1 MSTPTHPSSGASLS
15 PLAQLISQLGPGAIM
30 ASLTIGSGELIFSS
44 RGGALFG
51 FKVLGI
57 FAAVLLLKWA
67 LVMGSAHH
75 WLASGT
81 HPLERWARL
90 PGPTGWLPLT
100 FLLLALTAFPIWVS
114 FHAGT
119 IGTLLGALTGSSAA
133 ARGTAPLIWGLAALL
148 FCLALSATGSYAR
161 SEKIQ
166 STIIA
171 VMLLAVLVSL
181 VLLKP
186 DVQEMLRGL
195 FYFGPL
201 HYPAWA
207 SATPE
212 FNTRPVWVEL
222 ANYAGVLGGGGYDY
236 LAYVA
241 WLREKHQTSW
251 QEGLTNPA
259 ARTQLRRIVW
269 ADATFSFL
277 MVLVF
282 TSVFV
287 TCGALLLGPQQR
299 VPAGNDLLT
308 LQAQFVAGGI
318 PWLRPLYFLGALLAM
333 GGTLYGTI
341 EVAPTI
347 LREILRAV
355 PVSRWAPSEGRVRTF
370 AIRWCAGVGL
380 LLISTNILR
389 GWSRPGTPT
398 LNLVT
403 WLTPANLF
411 TGVMA
416 CGIICWLTLWADRRF
431 LSKSDRMPWGLT
443 LLNAMAGALFL
454 GLGLKGYWEL
464 SQLRG
469 ITLLGLTLAIG
480 WGLARWNHK
489 RVPAE

>member
-1 MSTPTHPSSGASLS
+1 M
-15 PLAQLISQLGPGAIM
+15 
-30 ASLTIGSGELIFSS
+30 
-44 RGGALFG
+44 
-51 FKVLGI
+51 
-57 FAAVLLLKWA
+57 
-67 LVMGSAHH
+67 
-75 WLASGT
+75 
-81 HPLERWARL
+81 
-90 PGPTGWLPLT
+90 
-100 FLLLALTAFPIWVS
+100 
-114 FHAGT
+114 
-119 IGTLLGALTGSSAA
+119 
-133 ARGTAPLIWGLAALL
+133 IWGLAALL
-148 FCLALSATGSYAR
+148 VCLALSATGSYAR

-166 STIIA
+166 SIIIA

-186 DVQEMLRGL
+186 DWLEMLRGL
-195 FYFGPL
+195 LYFGPL

-207 SATPE
+207 TATPE
-212 FNTRPVWVEL
+212 FSTRPVWVEL

-241 WLREKHQTSW
+241 WLREKHRTSW
-251 QEGLTNPA
+251 QDGLINPG

-287 TCGALLLGPQQR
+287 TCGALLLSPQER

-355 PVSRWAPSEGRVRTF
+355 PLFRWTPAEGRVRTY

-380 LLISTNILR
+380 VLISANILR
-389 GWSRPGTPT
+389 GWSRPGAPG

-411 TGVMA
+411 TGVLA

-431 LSKSDRMPWGLT
+431 LPKPDRMPWGLT
-443 LLNAMAGALFL
+443 LLNAVAGAVFL

-464 SQLRG
+464 SHLKG
-469 ITLLGLTLAIG
+469 IALLVLTLAIG
-480 WGLARWNHK
+480 WGLARWLPK
-489 RVPAE
+489 QTEG